1 MYSNLAELSLRASM
15 RDITQTPLGPCVV
28 MEQCY
33 SSAAPGEYG
42 RLNPQCYVGGGNE
55 KKLLAKIGFEAL
67 DNPQTAV
74 LLAKCKREDE

>member
-1 MYSNLAELSLRASM
+1 
-15 RDITQTPLGPCVV
+15 

-33 SSAAPGEYG
+33 SSAAPREYG